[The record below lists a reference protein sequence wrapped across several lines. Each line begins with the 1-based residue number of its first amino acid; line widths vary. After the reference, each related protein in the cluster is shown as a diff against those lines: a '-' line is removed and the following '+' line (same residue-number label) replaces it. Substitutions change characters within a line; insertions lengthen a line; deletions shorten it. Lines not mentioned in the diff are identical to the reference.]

1 MTEDTFDE
9 YEAPSKSQ
17 IKREM
22 HALQALGKKLL
33 ELNADQLKQIVLTDD
48 MLAAIAE
55 SRRIRAHE
63 AQRRHLQYIGKL
75 MRHEDIE
82 GISAKL
88 ALFDSTSEAYNQQFH
103 QLEHWRDRLVAQ
115 GDDALNLLMEEK
127 PNADRQAFR
136 QLIRQAQKE
145 QAQGKPPAAARK
157 IFREL
162 RTLYD
167 I

>member
-22 HALQALGKKLL
+22 HALQVLGKKLL

-82 GISAKL
+82 AISAKL
-88 ALFDSTSEAYNQQFH
+88 ALFDSSSDEYNKQFH

-115 GDDALNLLMEEK
+115 GDDALNLLMNEK
-127 PNADRQAFR
+127 PEADRQSFR

-145 QAQGKPPAAARK
+145 QSQGKPPAAARK

-162 RTLYD
+162 RTLYGL
-167 I
+167 